1 MINGLTNGNGN
12 KDGLINGNSK
22 KPEKPKKSVMS
33 SSKGRLGA
41 WAVVGIVLLLI
52 FGVFAISTNSFKT
65 TDWNVIHKYRDYDL
79 SSVANPNIDIN
90 KFAFH
95 QARGA
100 FEFYINFA
108 GNFLDSGK
116 YKNLAYVLIDNDTN
130 RATGY
135 DTGYI
140 GADYMIKIEGYNGTL
155 RGSLMKFTS
164 MNQHIW
170 NWTVEETAIMHHDG
184 NTITGS
190 INHLMSGNAKIMIV
204 AQSGYEQDITPV
216 VGIEKPALLVV
227 QTPLK
232 NDTLEVELKPMYGA
246 VNVDSLTISYPAGV
260 QIPGLE
266 GTKYTIGTT
275 LTLSKNYYFKVDTS
289 NVYQSGVE
297 VKVSSVASDSIY
309 TIWGNSFRKYVG
321 TPSTIQIDG
330 YFDDWNRIVG
340 VNNFNYNPT
349 GNVANP
355 NIDLYQYS
363 HYNSSKDVFFYASVK
378 GTMLAGN
385 IAPEIEKAPS
395 GNWSNATPLP
405 QQGKSPYDYAE
416 ITFTTQSHGTH
427 TVQVFG
433 FNGQVIRVLYD
444 GQPTDQVK
452 VGVGKNGEYGAL
464 ELSVPG
470 NYKVTSYHVKM
481 TDWNKESDEGS
492 AHGVLIPTR
501 HSAITIDGDPSDW
514 TGTAPTSDNSFTI
527 SNGEFIWKDASGD
540 NLTDNTYDLLQ
551 FRMTSD
557 GSYLY
562 FLFEFNNL
570 SGLGQDGAPGIMVTL
585 DTDQV
590 QNNGNPYFGY
600 NSETQVAQNGNA
612 NWEYQLLIDL
622 AANNV
627 SDGQPVYGDGNQ
639 VWNGGSSLDL
649 VNTSWDDNSTSS
661 DEYVAST
668 TYNAVEARI
677 SLSEIGNPSTITVEL
692 GIVRM
697 SSKTPGDAWD
707 LSGSDVI
714 DAMTTAQDT
723 SAEVNDGYI
732 DYYVTITFDTSTG
745 DVNTATDSTGTTV
758 PELSPTLA
766 VPLLFIVAV
775 PIILRRRKE

>member
-1 MINGLTNGNGN
+1 MKDKGFVNGNSLRKNGTRGMINGLTNGNGN
-12 KDGLINGNSK
+12 KDGLINGNNK
-22 KPEKPKKSVMS
+22 KPEKPKKSMMS
-33 SSKGRLGA
+33 SAKGRMGA

-65 TDWNVIHKYRDYDL
+65 TDWNIIQKYRDYDL
-79 SSVANPNIDIN
+79 SAITNPNIDIN

-116 YKNLAYVLIDNDTN
+116 YKNLAYILIDNDTN

-155 RGSLMKFTS
+155 RGSFMKFSS

-190 INHLMSGNAKIMIV
+190 VNHLMSGNAKIMIV

-232 NDTLEVELKPMYGA
+232 NNTLEVELKPMYGA
-246 VNVDSLTISYPAGV
+246 VKVDSLTISYPAGV

-266 GTKYTIGTT
+266 GTKYVIDTT
-275 LTLSKNYYFKVDTS
+275 LTLSKNYYFKIDTS

-297 VKVSSVASDSIY
+297 VKVSSVASDSVY
-309 TIWGNSFRKYVG
+309 TVWGDSFRKYVG

-330 YFDDWNRIVG
+330 YFDDWNHLVG

-363 HYNSSKDVFFYASVK
+363 HYNSSKAIFFYASVK

-385 IAPEIEKAPS
+385 IAPEMEEAPS
-395 GNWSNATPLP
+395 GHWSNATPLP

-433 FNGQVIRVLYD
+433 FNGKVMRVLYD

-470 NYKVTSYHVKM
+470 NYKVISYHVKM
-481 TDWNKESDEGS
+481 TDWNG
-492 AHGVLIPTR
+492 
-501 HSAITIDGDPSDW
+501 
-514 TGTAPTSDNSFTI
+514 
-527 SNGEFIWKDASGD
+527 
-540 NLTDNTYDLLQ
+540 LTDNGNWVSNDHSRQSGPIPYAP
-551 FRMTSD
+551 
-557 GSYLY
+557 
-562 FLFEFNNL
+562 EF
-570 SGLGQDGAPGIMVTL
+570 DMK
-585 DTDQV
+585 
-590 QNNGNPYFGY
+590 YFG
-600 NSETQVAQNGNA
+600 
-612 NWEYQLLIDL
+612 LLLLMVI
-622 AANNV
+622 V
-627 SDGQPVYGDGNQ
+627 P
-639 VWNGGSSLDL
+639 
-649 VNTSWDDNSTSS
+649 
-661 DEYVAST
+661 
-668 TYNAVEARI
+668 
-677 SLSEIGNPSTITVEL
+677 
-692 GIVRM
+692 IVR
-697 SSKTPGDAWD
+697 K
-707 LSGSDVI
+707 
-714 DAMTTAQDT
+714 
-723 SAEVNDGYI
+723 
-732 DYYVTITFDTSTG
+732 
-745 DVNTATDSTGTTV
+745 
-758 PELSPTLA
+758 
-766 VPLLFIVAV
+766 
-775 PIILRRRKE
+775 RKGNL